1 VPIWHLNRT
10 SIEVWCLYC
19 RSKRAGCSFGKVDF
33 GVDRWPRLNKTRE
46 GDIRRAASSG
56 IKISIPAG
64 GKGEVSSS
72 KRSKAPAKASGQ
84 EELVAVRPTQKLKL
98 RASTSASAL
107 LQTAPAV
114 SEIQESVGV
123 VSTLKSGP
131 EKSAVRPSIIP
142 TIAPSDPSVRLYQP
156 PQTNVSPA
164 QVTGRGQWVF
174 VEDIGRFET
183 ALGNDSLGVSELQR
197 LSTELSMIRERE
209 LAELRACQSLVEG
222 RSELVQFLIKR
233 LDKKAKRAMEKLLED
248 DSEDEDGNTTIRG
261 LGEDEGEEEDDEEEA
276 NAEAGGSGSRSGVMG
291 GE

>member
-10 SIEVWCLYC
+10 SVEVWCLYC

-33 GVDRWPRLNKTRE
+33 GVDKWPRLNKTEE

-64 GKGEVSSS
+64 GKGEASLS
-72 KRSKAPAKASGQ
+72 KRSKAPVKASGQ
-84 EELVAVRPTQKLKL
+84 EEPITVCPTRKLKL
-98 RASTSASAL
+98 RALTSASAL

-123 VSTLKSGP
+123 IPTRKSGL

-156 PQTNVSPA
+156 PQTNVLLA

-222 RSELVQFLIKR
+222 HSELVQFLIKR

-248 DSEDEDGNTTIRG
+248 DSEDEDGNKTIRG
-261 LGEDEGEEEDDEEEA
+261 LGEDKGEEEGAGEVV
-276 NAEAGGSGSRSGVMG
+276 NAEAGGSGIRNEEME